1 MCRLIVLIE
10 CKLQDTGCTC
20 PFACVAVVGPI
31 ALLEVALG
39 PKCNHLSAL
48 LQVVDVADLLLP
60 EVLLQIFVLASKHR
74 LTQQLLTLCI
84 LTTSVLLTSNFPE
97 SFLCIMVL
105 QQETTPP
112 KLRLVLY
119 APLLLNEDDGLYD

>member
-1 MCRLIVLIE
+1 VSRLIVFIE
-10 CKLQDTGCTC
+10 LKLQDPGSTR
-20 PFACVAVVGPI
+20 PFARVAVVGPI

-60 EVLLQIFVLASKHR
+60 EVLLQIFLLASEHR

-84 LTTSVLLTSNFPE
+84 LTTSVLLTSYFPQP
-97 SFLCIMVL
+97 FFRIMMF
-105 QQETTPP
+105 EYKATSP
-112 KLRLVLY
+112 KL
-119 APLLLNEDDGLYD
+119 